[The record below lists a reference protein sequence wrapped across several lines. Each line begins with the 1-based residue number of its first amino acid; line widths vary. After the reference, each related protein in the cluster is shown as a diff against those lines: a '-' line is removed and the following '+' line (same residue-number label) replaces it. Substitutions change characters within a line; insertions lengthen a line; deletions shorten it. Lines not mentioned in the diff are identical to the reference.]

1 MVNNFIAA
9 ISHFFAENKSLS
21 YLLLVS
27 IAVFGAASFM
37 AMPKQYNPEIVR
49 PAFVVSFM
57 YEGATPEVT
66 LDRVG
71 YELVQKLQVVPG
83 VEDIYTKIMD
93 GSMVM
98 STVMFEVGY
107 DKAQAKVD
115 LLTQLQ
121 SHSYLASGAVTN
133 LQIAEINPETIP
145 VLQIV
150 FSSPKSTPAAV
161 REQVVALREAVL
173 SVSDVSELTV
183 VGGEDSVV
191 LVEVDPV
198 AMASRGVTLDMV
210 EASLASASLRV
221 SGGEVEGSSGAV
233 RVVLEAAATS
243 VSELGQLPVA
253 PGVTIREVAEVY
265 DGANPQRSYIWYA
278 SQDVA
283 PTEVVMLAVAKR
295 EGSSAPV
302 VTAAVQA
309 AIDAKLTEADFK
321 DLSYEIVSDD
331 GAVAASEIS
340 GLTSNLISSILIVG
354 AVLFLFL
361 STRAALVVLITVPLT
376 FLSVLGVGLL
386 AGESLNRITL
396 FALILS
402 LGLLVDAAIVVVDNI
417 YDHLKRAHASGRVVS
432 LPRVAAEAVRE
443 VGVGLVLSALT
454 SVVVFLP
461 MNYIT
466 GMMGPYMGPI
476 AFFVPMA
483 LIASLVIAIVLT
495 PFIAIKLLKHD
506 EKDNPVSAF
515 FRRQL
520 EVLTI
525 WYTKLLH
532 KIAYQANFRKKLLGS
547 VLAVFLLSLIL
558 PAFGWVHFQML
569 PKANRDQ
576 FYVYIDTPAGSSRDE
591 TNTLAK
597 AVAGVLTAHPEVE
610 TVEAFVA
617 GAPVVDFNGLFKGAP
632 GRTEK
637 DQATLRVDLTS
648 TAERDTSSTA
658 IATEVRASFKKEL
671 GPRASF
677 VRIMEEPPGPP
688 VAATFEAKLQA
699 SDSAVREKL
708 RQELQAL
715 LANTDG
721 VVDGYASAEANVEE
735 VVYTLSRESLVAGG
749 VSGESVLDWYLL
761 ANRPKQLGEYV
772 ALPTA
777 ERTGLYLTIPTSY
790 RDSPAALETIPL
802 TTGTGSE
809 TVLGAFLSKEYL
821 KRTDTLYLEQ
831 AKALEYVTAEIEGR
845 SIVYVMI
852 ELLRGIIGEGLP
864 SFTVTDWSLF
874 EMTLETKEGET
885 ATIAW
890 GGEWEMT
897 LENFRD
903 LGIAMMVALFLVY
916 AVLVAQYGSFA
927 TPGFILIT
935 VPLGLIGIFSG
946 FLFLDQLFGIYLTAT
961 ALIGFIALI
970 GIVVNNAIIFLEYV
984 EQSLA
989 EGTEYADALI
999 AAGAVRLRPILLT
1012 SLTTVLGSLTI
1023 ASDPVWS
1030 GLAWSFVFG
1039 LSLSTALTLV
1049 VFPAVLLHFRDGSSI
1064 QGN

>member
-37 AMPKQYNPEIVR
+37 AMPKQYNPEIIR
-49 PAFVVSFM
+49 PAFVVSFA
-57 YEGATPEVT
+57 YEGAMPETT

-83 VEDIYTKIMD
+83 VEDIYTKITD
-93 GSMVM
+93 GSLVM

-107 DKAQAKVD
+107 DKAQANVD

-133 LQIAEINPETIP
+133 LQITEINQETIP
-145 VLQIV
+145 VMQLV
-150 FSSPKSTPAAV
+150 FSSAESTPAMV
-161 REQVVALREAVL
+161 REQVLSLREAVL
-173 SVSDVSELTV
+173 TVPGVSELSV

-191 LVEVDPV
+191 MVEVDPS
-198 AMASRGVTLDMV
+198 AMLARGVSLDMV
-210 EASLASASLRV
+210 EGALTSASLRV
-221 SGGEVEGSSGAV
+221 SSGEVEGSTGAV
-233 RVVLEAAATS
+233 RVVLEASATT
-243 VSELGQLPVA
+243 VSELGELPVA
-253 PGVTIREVAEVY
+253 PGVTLREVASVFV
-265 DGANPQRSYIWYA
+265 GASPQRSYTWYA
-278 SQDVA
+278 SKDVA
-283 PTEVVMLAVAKR
+283 PTEVVMLSVAKR
-295 EGSSAPV
+295 EGSSAPT
-302 VTAAVQA
+302 VTTEVKK
-309 AIDAKLTEADFK
+309 AIDAKLSTAPFNN
-321 DLSYEIVSDD
+321 LSYEIVSDD

-340 GLTSNLISSILIVG
+340 GLTANLISSILIVG
-354 AVLFLFL
+354 AILFLFL

-376 FLSVLGVGLL
+376 FLSVLGIGLL
-386 AGESLNRITL
+386 AGESMNRITL

-417 YDHLKRAHASGRVVS
+417 YDHLKRAHAAGRVVS
-432 LPRVAAEAVRE
+432 LPAVAAGAVRE

-483 LIASLVIAIVLT
+483 LIASLVIAVVLT

-506 EKDNPVSAF
+506 EKDNPISAF

-520 EVLTI
+520 EALTI
-525 WYTKLLH
+525 WYTGLLH
-532 KIAYQANFRKKLLGS
+532 KIAYQANFRKTLLGS
-547 VLAVFLLSLIL
+547 VLVVFLLSLIL
-558 PAFGWVHFQML
+558 PAFGLVHFQML
-569 PKANRDQ
+569 PKADRDQ
-576 FYVYIDTPAGSSRDE
+576 FYVYVDAPVGTSLDE
-591 TNTLAK
+591 TNDFSKAAAGALTL
-597 AVAGVLTAHPEVE
+597 HPEVE

-617 GAPVVDFNGLFKGAP
+617 GAPIVDFNGLFKGAP
-632 GRTEK
+632 GRVEK
-637 DQATLRVDLTS
+637 DQATIRVDLTS
-648 TAERDTSSTA
+648 TDERSISSTA
-658 IATEVRASFKKEL
+658 IADEVRELFVKEL
-671 GPRASF
+671 GPSASL

-688 VAATFEAKLQA
+688 VAATFEAKLGA
-699 SDSAVREKL
+699 DNSEVREKL
-708 RQELQAL
+708 RLELEEL
-715 LANTDG
+715 LGGIDG
-721 VVDGYASAEANVEE
+721 VVDEYTSADAQVEE
-735 VVYTLSRESLVAGG
+735 VVYTLNREAVAL
-749 VSGESVLDWYLL
+749 SGASQESVLNWYLL
-761 ANRPKQLGEYV
+761 ANAPKQLGEYV
-772 ALPTA
+772 ALPSA
-777 ERTGLYLTIPTSY
+777 ERIGLYLTVPISY
-790 RDSPAALETIPL
+790 RDSPIGLETIPL
-802 TTGTGSE
+802 ATTGGDH
-809 TVLGAFLSKEYL
+809 TVLGAFLSKEYIP
-821 KRTDTLYLEQ
+821 RTSALYLEQ
-831 AKALEYVTAEIEGR
+831 AKAVEYVTAEIEGR

-852 ELLRGIIGEGLP
+852 ELLRGIIDGGLP
-864 SFTVTDWSLF
+864 SFTVTDWGLF
-874 EMTLETKEGET
+874 GMTLETEEGE
-885 ATIAW
+885 AVTIVW

-903 LGIAMMVALFLVY
+903 IGVAMLAALFLVY
-916 AVLVAQYGSFA
+916 AFLVAHYGSFS
-927 TPGFILIT
+927 TPGYILIT

-970 GIVVNNAIIFLEYV
+970 GIVVNNAIIYLEYV
-984 EQSLA
+984 EQALA
-989 EGTEYADALI
+989 EGTKYADALI

-1039 LSLSTALTLV
+1039 LSLSTLLTLV
-1049 VFPAVLLHFRDGSSI
+1049 VFPAVLLQFN
-1064 QGN
+1064 QGANGEN

>member
-27 IAVFGAASFM
+27 IAIFGAVSFI

-49 PAFVVSFM
+49 PAFVISFA
-57 YEGATPEVT
+57 YEGATPETT
-66 LDRVG
+66 LNRVG

-83 VEDIYTKIMD
+83 IEDIYTKIMD
-93 GSMVM
+93 GSTVM

-121 SHSYLASGAVTN
+121 SHSYLAGGAVTN
-133 LQIAEINPETIP
+133 LRIAEINPETIP
-145 VLQIV
+145 VMQIV
-150 FSSPKSTPAAV
+150 FSNSAATPAEV
-161 REQVVALREAVL
+161 REQVLGLREALLTVPD
-173 SVSDVSELTV
+173 VSDLSV
-183 VGGEDSVV
+183 VGGENSVV

-198 AMASRGVTLDMV
+198 AMLARGVSIDMV
-210 EASLASASLRV
+210 ETALTSASLRV
-221 SGGEVEGSSGAV
+221 SGGDVEGNTGAV
-233 RVVLEAAATS
+233 RVVLEAAATT
-243 VSELGQLPVA
+243 VSELSELMITPEVKL
-253 PGVTIREVAEVY
+253 REVATVY
-265 DGANPQRSYIWYA
+265 EGASPQRSYTWYA
-278 SQDVA
+278 SKTVA
-283 PTEVVMLAVAKR
+283 PTEVVMLAVSKR

-302 VTAAVQA
+302 VTTKVKETL
-309 AIDAKLTEADFK
+309 DAELATSPFK
-321 DLSYEIVSDD
+321 NLSYEIVSDD

-376 FLSVLGVGLL
+376 FLSVLGIGLL
-386 AGESLNRITL
+386 AGESMNRITL

-417 YDHLKRAHASGRVVS
+417 YDHLKRAYAAGLVVS
-432 LPRVAAEAVRE
+432 LPKVAAGAVRE

-495 PFIAIKLLKHD
+495 PFIAIKLLQHD
-506 EKDNPVSAF
+506 EKDNLVSAF

-520 EVLTI
+520 EALTI
-525 WYTKLLH
+525 WYTGLLH
-532 KIAYQANFRKKLLGS
+532 KIAYQASFRKKLLGS
-547 VLAVFLLSLIL
+547 VLVVFLLSLIL
-558 PAFGWVHFQML
+558 PAFGLVHFQML
-569 PKANRDQ
+569 PKADRNQ
-576 FYVYIDTPAGSSRDE
+576 FYVYIDAPAGTSRDE
-591 TNTLAK
+591 TNNLAK
-597 AVAGVLTAHPEVE
+597 AAADVLTSHPEVE

-617 GAPVVDFNGLFKGAP
+617 GAPIVDFNGLFKGAP
-632 GRTEK
+632 GRMEK

-648 TAERDTSSTA
+648 TNVRDISSTA
-658 IATEVRASFKKEL
+658 IASEVRALFKNEL
-671 GPRASF
+671 GRKADF

-688 VAATFEAKLQA
+688 VAATFEAKLSA
-699 SDSAVREKL
+699 PDSVVREKL
-708 RQELQAL
+708 RHELQ
-715 LANTDG
+715 
-721 VVDGYASAEANVEE
+721 VVLGEIRGIVDNYASADAPVEE
-735 VVYTLSRESLVAGG
+735 VVYTLSRESLAVGG
-749 VSGESVLDWYLL
+749 VSGEQVIDWYLL
-761 ANRPKQLGEYV
+761 ANAPKQLGEYV
-772 ALPTA
+772 AGQSA
-777 ERTGLYLTIPTSY
+777 ERKGLYLTLPVAY
-790 RDSPAALETIPL
+790 RDSPAGLETIPL
-802 TTGTGSE
+802 RTQNGNE
-809 TVLGAFLSKEYL
+809 TVLGALLHKEYSS
-821 KRTDTLYLEQ
+821 RTNALYLEQ
-831 AKALEYVTAEIEGR
+831 TKTVEYVTAEIEGR

-852 ELLRGIIGEGLP
+852 ELLKTIINEGLP
-864 SFTVTDWSLF
+864 SFTITEWSLF
-874 EMTLETKEGET
+874 DMTLETEEGAI
-885 ATIAW
+885 ATITW

-903 LGIAMMVALFLVY
+903 LGIAMVVALFLVY

-927 TPGFILIT
+927 IPGYILTT

-946 FLFLDQLFGIYLTAT
+946 FLFLDQFFGIYLTAT

-970 GIVVNNAIIFLEYV
+970 GIVVNNAIIYLEYV
-984 EQSLA
+984 EQALA
-989 EGTEYADALI
+989 EGTSYADALI

-1049 VFPAVLLHFRDGSSI
+1049 VFPAILLHFKDESSMESI
-1064 QGN
+1064 

>member
-27 IAVFGAASFM
+27 IAIFGAVSFV
-37 AMPKQYNPEIVR
+37 AMPKQYNPEIIR
-49 PAFVVSFM
+49 PAFVVSFV
-57 YEGATPEVT
+57 YEGTTPDVT

-83 VEDIYTKIMD
+83 VEDIYTKISD
-93 GSMVM
+93 GSIVM

-133 LQIAEINPETIP
+133 LNISEINPETIP
-145 VLQIV
+145 VMQLV
-150 FSSPKSTPAAV
+150 FSSNSATVSTV
-161 REQVVALREAVL
+161 REQVLSLRGAVL
-173 SVSDVSELTV
+173 AVPNVSDLTV
-183 VGGEDSVV
+183 VGGESSVL
-191 LVEVDPV
+191 LVEVDPS
-198 AMASRGVTLDMV
+198 AMLARDISLETIKAV
-210 EASLASASLRV
+210 LASASMRI
-221 SGGEVEGSSGAV
+221 SEGGVEGAEGSV
-233 RVVLEAAATS
+233 KLVLEATAKTA
-243 VSELGQLPVA
+243 SELGELPLSNSVKL
-253 PGVTIREVAEVY
+253 REVALIYAGV
-265 DGANPQRSYIWYA
+265 NPQHSYTWYA
-278 SQDVA
+278 NKEVA
-283 PTEVVMLAVAKR
+283 PTEVVMLAVSKR

-302 VTAAVQA
+302 VTKAVKA
-309 AIDAKLTEADFK
+309 AIDDKLMMPEFK

-331 GAVAASEIS
+331 GVVASSEIS

-376 FLSVLGVGLL
+376 FLSVLGIGLL
-386 AGESLNRITL
+386 AGESMNRITL

-417 YDHLKRAHASGRVVS
+417 YDHLKRAHAAGRTVS
-432 LPRVAAEAVRE
+432 LPSVARGAVRE

-495 PFIAIKLLKHD
+495 PFIAINLLKHD
-506 EKDNPVSAF
+506 EQDNPVSAF

-520 EVLTI
+520 ETLTK

-532 KIAYQANFRKKLLGS
+532 KIAYQAGFRKKLLGL
-547 VLAVFLLSLIL
+547 VLGVFLLSLLL
-558 PAFGWVHFQML
+558 PAFGLVHFQML
-569 PKANRDQ
+569 PKADRNQ
-576 FYVYIDTPAGSSRDE
+576 FYVYVDTPTGTSRDE
-591 TNTLAK
+591 TNRFSQK
-597 AVAGVLTAHPEVE
+597 VADVLLSHSEVK

-617 GAPVVDFNGLFKGAP
+617 GAPIVDFNGLFKGAP

-637 DQATLRVDLTS
+637 DQATIRVDLTS
-648 TAERDTSSTA
+648 TTERDISSTA
-658 IATEVRASFKKEL
+658 IASEVRELFMSEL
-671 GPRASF
+671 GPQASF

-688 VAATFEAKLQA
+688 VAATFEAKLKSA
-699 SDSAVREKL
+699 DSETLQKL
-708 RQELQAL
+708 NTELRTL
-715 LANTDG
+715 LSETNG
-721 VVDGYASAEANVEE
+721 IVDGYTSVEVGVEE
-735 VVYTLSRESLVAGG
+735 IVYSLNREAVASYGLSSPL
-749 VSGESVLDWYLL
+749 LIDWYRL
-761 ANRPKQLGEYV
+761 ANAPLLVSEYV
-772 ALPTA
+772 AGESG
-777 ERTGLYLTIPTSY
+777 ERQGLYLTLPKEY
-790 RDSPAALETIPL
+790 RQSPAALESIPVRANSGD
-802 TTGTGSE
+802 TT
-809 TVLGAFLSKEYL
+809 LGALLNKEYRVL
-821 KRTDTLYLEQ
+821 NDALYLEQ
-831 AKALEYVTAEIEGR
+831 AKPVEYVTAEVEGR

-852 ELLRGIIGEGLP
+852 EMLKKIISGELK
-864 SFTVTDWSLF
+864 SFSVSDWSLF
-874 EMTLETKEGET
+874 EMTLETSDGKT
-885 ATIAW
+885 ATITW

-903 LGIAMMVALFLVY
+903 LGIAMAVALFLVY
-916 AVLVAQYGSFA
+916 AVLVAQYGSFSV
-927 TPGFILIT
+927 PGFILVT

-946 FLFLDQLFGIYLTAT
+946 FLFLDQFFGIYLTAT

-984 EQSLA
+984 EQA
-989 EGTEYADALI
+989 VKEGVSYADALI
-999 AAGAVRLRPILLT
+999 AAGTVRLRPILLT

-1039 LSLSTALTLV
+1039 LSLSTLLTLV
-1049 VFPAVLLHFRDGSSI
+1049 VLPAVLLHFKDESSM
-1064 QGN
+1064 QTN